1 MKTLLGL
8 GLKCNGL
15 GKKKKWEKQMIWEE
29 VENKYGKEIADKIK
43 KSPFLRDVTV
53 ELREDGKVDIP
64 ERDIELAYK
73 DITGKPIQPWE
84 WD

>member
-1 MKTLLGL
+1 
-8 GLKCNGL
+8 
-15 GKKKKWEKQMIWEE
+15 MIWNE
-29 VENKYGKEIADKIK
+29 VEKKYGKELADKIK
-43 KSPFLRDVTV
+43 KSDLLRGVTV

-73 DITGKPIQPWE
+73 EIMGKPIHPWE